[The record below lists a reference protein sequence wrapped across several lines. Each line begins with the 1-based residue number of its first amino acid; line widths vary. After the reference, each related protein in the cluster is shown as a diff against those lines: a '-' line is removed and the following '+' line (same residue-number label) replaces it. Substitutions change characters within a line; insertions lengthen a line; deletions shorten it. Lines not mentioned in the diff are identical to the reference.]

1 MKINTSI
8 LLLIIVL
15 VSIAAI
21 SYVFFVPR
29 NSYRND
35 CDKPLTGYDILFV
48 YLQACSHCKA
58 DYARMQELNLTER
71 FYMID
76 AQSSSCMNV
85 INQYSDYIVNHK
97 NSNVPNSQS
106 EIATPTKVCLRDNS
120 TYVGEMQTYQIKEFY
135 ENCTGVKI

>member
-1 MKINTSI
+1 MRIKISI
-8 LLLIIVL
+8 LLPIIVL

-35 CDKPLTGYDILFV
+35 CDKALSGYDAFFV
-48 YLQACSHCKA
+48 YLQACSHCKT
-58 DYARMQELNLTER
+58 DFARMQELNLTER

-76 AQSSSCMNV
+76 AESSTCKKV
-85 INQYSDYIVNHK
+85 INDYSDYIVKHK
-97 NSNVPNSQS
+97 NSNAPDTQAG
-106 EIATPTKVCLRDNS
+106 IATPTKVCLRDNK
-120 TYVGEMQTYQIKEFY
+120 TYVGEMQTDQMKEFY